1 MANIQEYELE
11 YNGHIN
17 AAQEKLELA
26 ESASGAEAQKAAC
39 GAAERAAEAAK
50 DVVQLMELEGR
61 GLSGAQRSKLQER
74 LRSCRQEVSSLRE
87 RIKAA
92 AKAART
98 PGRGS
103 TPNSAQRS
111 EDRIREDLFAGNDS
125 SSDREDARMLSNNE
139 RVAKSTERLN
149 AAHQVTLDME
159 GTANSIL
166 GDLSKQRETLNHA
179 RGTIKFAADGLDKGK
194 RLINQMA
201 RRAAMNK
208 LTMYGVI
215 ALLVGMILLVM
226 WASSGGGSSSS
237 APAAAVV
244 GEEWQKKP
252 AH

>member
-1 MANIQEYELE
+1 
-11 YNGHIN
+11 
-17 AAQEKLELA
+17 
-26 ESASGAEAQKAAC
+26 
-39 GAAERAAEAAK
+39 
-50 DVVQLMELEGR
+50 
-61 GLSGAQRSKLQER
+61 
-74 LRSCRQEVSSLRE
+74 
-87 RIKAA
+87 
-92 AKAART
+92 
-98 PGRGS
+98 
-103 TPNSAQRS
+103 
-111 EDRIREDLFAGNDS
+111 
-125 SSDREDARMLSNNE
+125 
-139 RVAKSTERLN
+139 
-149 AAHQVTLDME
+149 ME

-166 GDLSKQRETLNHA
+166 GDLSRQRETLNHA